1 MSDKL
6 EFNLVYRTDELGCLK
21 TKEYG
26 IRTSAIAC
34 KSDIDCGSTLNPG
47 VCCDGLCRDS
57 KEGVCR
63 DENGDGIMEWIK
75 YADQQ
80 TR

>member
-1 MSDKL
+1 MSDKI

-34 KSDIDCGSTLNPG
+34 KSNIDCGSTLNPG
-47 VCCDGLCRDS
+47 TCCDGLCRDS

-75 YADQQ
+75 YI
-80 TR
+80 